1 MLRSIKL
8 AVENRRIARNTLHA
22 PIGIGL
28 DGEHAVSATSWIG
41 IRQIDIEK
49 QVGSQLPHTYR
60 SRDDTARSILNV
72 NRNERIEQVA
82 RVVDLRV
89 ERIGRDIG
97 CAGIGISAGTPHNGI
112 GSVNFRKE
120 DLTTARE
127 GRYRNGLGVGTRLT
141 KDKLQRSHLDRKFGF
156 VELVHEDLLAEFAG
170 FDPEPSVAGILLGSI
185 WVTFDRNCLHGIGRA
200 FLGVHLYPFAF
211 LRHFGRPPRSM
222 IRKDFYQLRVEC
234 PLLVERHLAFVDGQL
249 ILTVERILVHIVL
262 LPSENLGF
270 QIDWLRI
277 KSLLLGVVTR
287 PLDRSDIQA
296 IAMIA

>member
-112 GSVNFRKE
+112 GSVNF
-120 DLTTARE
+120 
-127 GRYRNGLGVGTRLT
+127 
-141 KDKLQRSHLDRKFGF
+141 
-156 VELVHEDLLAEFAG
+156 
-170 FDPEPSVAGILLGSI
+170 
-185 WVTFDRNCLHGIGRA
+185 
-200 FLGVHLYPFAF
+200 
-211 LRHFGRPPRSM
+211 
-222 IRKDFYQLRVEC
+222 
-234 PLLVERHLAFVDGQL
+234 
-249 ILTVERILVHIVL
+249 
-262 LPSENLGF
+262 
-270 QIDWLRI
+270 
-277 KSLLLGVVTR
+277 
-287 PLDRSDIQA
+287 
-296 IAMIA
+296 